1 LSTNRPAHRRPPRT
15 NEKPDVAAADFG
27 ARLREARTKQ
37 NRTLRDVSLN
47 AKVSIAYLSD
57 LERGR
62 LSNPT
67 LDKLRAIATELGI
80 SVDDLLGAT
89 VEEGVEPRVSE
100 RRERSEALVSL
111 GRSGAFRQA
120 VREQAQRF
128 GREPAE
134 IADEWLDA
142 LAGIEIAGRR
152 PETTSD
158 YMFIFEAA
166 RRAVDR

>member
-1 LSTNRPAHRRPPRT
+1 VSTNSDKRRHTSRA
-15 NEKPDVAAADFG
+15 KPQPEVAAADFG
-27 ARLREARTKQ
+27 VRLREARIRQ

-67 LDKLRAIATELGI
+67 LDKLRAIATELGV
-80 SVDDLLGAT
+80 SLDDLLGAK
-89 VEEGVEPRVSE
+89 VEDGAETRLVEPRV
-100 RRERSEALVSL
+100 RSDALISL

-120 VREQAQRF
+120 VKEQADRF
-128 GREPAE
+128 GDQPAR

-152 PETTSD
+152 PETVSD

-166 RRAVDR
+166 RRAVER

>member
-1 LSTNRPAHRRPPRT
+1 
-15 NEKPDVAAADFG
+15 
-27 ARLREARTKQ
+27 
-37 NRTLRDVSLN
+37 VSLN

-67 LDKLRAIATELGI
+67 LDKLRAIAAELGV
-80 SVDDLLGAT
+80 SVDDLLGTTAQ
-89 VEEGVEPRVSE
+89 GGAGRPEPPKRS
-100 RRERSEALVSL
+100 RSEALL
-111 GRSGAFRQA
+111 ALTRSTAFREA
-120 VREQAQRF
+120 VREQADRF
-128 GREPAE
+128 GSDVADVAE
-134 IADEWLDA
+134 EWLEA
-142 LAGIEIAGRR
+142 LSGIEIAGRR